1 MVELRTAR
9 THPGA
14 KGGVLSRVLQVL
26 SRLLAWLAFSL
37 LLSIVLEWLGMVYWW
52 PEAGLAHSAAMLE
65 YEIALVE
72 SELDRSLLVG
82 EPQALVLNA
91 RDRARALLERTGVAG
106 FVHWAAT
113 SPDPGSRSWPARVHR
128 VVHAVSH
135 FLLAALQVIQLFA
148 VRLAILTLAI
158 PAFVLLGA
166 VGLIDGLVA
175 RDLRRRGAG
184 RESSFIY
191 HHARAAIPLLLVLP
205 FITYLA
211 LPVSLHPGWIV
222 LPAAGLTGLAVT
234 LAARSFKKYL

>member
-1 MVELRTAR
+1 MADRRATR

-14 KGGVLSRVLQVL
+14 KGGVLTRIFQTL

-52 PEAGLAHSAAMLE
+52 PEKGLAHSAAMLE
-65 YEIALVE
+65 YEIALVG
-72 SELDRSLLVG
+72 SELDHSLLVE
-82 EPQALVLNA
+82 EPQDLVLDA
-91 RDRARALLERTGVAG
+91 RDRARALLERTGVTG
-106 FVHWAAT
+106 FVHWAIARPDSAT
-113 SPDPGSRSWPARVHR
+113 QSWPARAHR
-128 VVHAVSH
+128 IIHPVSH
-135 FLLAALQVIQLFA
+135 FLLAASQVIQLFA
-148 VRLAILTLAI
+148 VRLAILTLAL
-158 PAFVLLGA
+158 PAFVLLGT

-184 RESSFIY
+184 RESSFVY
-191 HHARAAIPLLLVLP
+191 HHARAAIPPLLVLP

-222 LPAAGLTGLAVT
+222 LPSAGLMGLAVA